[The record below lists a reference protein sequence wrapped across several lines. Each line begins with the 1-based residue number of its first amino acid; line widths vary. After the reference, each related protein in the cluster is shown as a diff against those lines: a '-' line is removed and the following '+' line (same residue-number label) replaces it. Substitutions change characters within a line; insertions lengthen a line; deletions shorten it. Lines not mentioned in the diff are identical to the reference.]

1 MRITESM
8 ITRGLLVD
16 VNDCRVKMNES
27 QKSIST
33 GKAIRKVSD
42 DPARFTKASNLK
54 EKYSRNEQYLQNIQ
68 EAIGWVDNT
77 STLLED
83 IYSLSL
89 EAQEVV
95 NTAANLTSD
104 SNIRQNLASQVD
116 STLNE
121 MLTLTNSKYLD
132 KYVFGGNQTKGQTP
146 FSLTEDGAE
155 YTGNANRM
163 YRKVADNAVL
173 AINVSGER
181 LLEIDPFTPMIELK
195 SALEQNDTEKIN
207 ELLDTINT
215 LASQL
220 SGLCS
225 ECGTIKNQLLLSQNR
240 LETANLNLE
249 TVLSNLE
256 DADMATAIT
265 RYNTDELAY
274 QSALQ
279 VISDVI
285 NNSLLNF
292 LG

>member
-77 STLLED
+77 NTMLED

-121 MLTLTNSKYLD
+121 MLTLSNSKYLD
-132 KYVFGGNQTKGQTP
+132 KYVFGGNQTKGQAP

-181 LLEIDPFTPMIELK
+181 LLEIDPFTPMLELK

-207 ELLDTINT
+207 ELLDTMNT
-215 LASQL
+215 LASRL